1 MAERDSTTVQV
12 DLVFWDTKDLHVG
25 ERNDTEGL
33 VDLEGIDSR
42 ELYLGVLQSLG
53 HGERRGGGE
62 LGGVL
67 LSVTPAEDLSNGLE
81 AVLLD
86 SLFRGKNK
94 SSSAI
99 GER

>member
-1 MAERDSTTVQV
+1 MADGDGTTVQV
-12 DLVFWDTKDLHVG
+12 DLVFFNTKDLHVG
-25 ERNDTEGL
+25 EGNDTEGL
-33 VDLEGIDSR
+33 VDLESVDSG
-42 ELYLGVLQSLG
+42 ELHLCVLQSLG

-67 LSVTPAEDLSNGLE
+67 LRVTPAEDLSNGLE

-86 SLFRGKNK
+86 SLLRGKDE

-99 GER
+99 VER